1 MGVRNI
7 IMNGVIGKGHIKKII
22 FEYVNKDMRREIV
35 NKPFNYLGEELSR

>member
-7 IMNGVIGKGHIKKII
+7 IMNGVIGKGYIKKII

-35 NKPFNYLGEELSR
+35 NKLFNYFGEEFFR